1 MIIEMCR
8 YDLCCHIIGR
18 MLYRRKGV
26 DLFSDRQHNDTARML
41 SCGTSYTYTAFRN
54 TFHFRTALC
63 DLMFFTIFLNVAICG
78 LFRHCT
84 NRSGTKSLTCTKNN
98 LRIIACI
105 TLILIW
111 EVQVDIRLFVSLKSQ
126 ECFKRN
132 IMTFFVHYCPTIR
145 TDLIW
150 KIARRSSRIFLD
162 HRIIKVIMMAG
173 WTIIMCRQRIDLRN
187 SGHRCRKGWSNWAS
201 GTNQVSIFV
210 RLPHQLLCNNIHH
223 GISVTND
230 RF

>member
-41 SCGTSYTYTAFRN
+41 SGGTAHAYTALHNTVNLTVSLVDAFRN

-98 LRIIACI
+98 LRIIVCI
-105 TLILIW
+105 TLILIG

-132 IMTFFVHYCPTIR
+132 IMTFFVHYCPTIW
-145 TDLIW
+145 TDLIR

-173 WTIIMCRQRIDLRN
+173 
-187 SGHRCRKGWSNWAS
+187 
-201 GTNQVSIFV
+201 
-210 RLPHQLLCNNIHH
+210 
-223 GISVTND
+223 
-230 RF
+230 